1 MRRGTFGSN
10 PLVGNLLV
18 CLKPPSLVC
27 RAEPVEPLFGTLVWA
42 MWRSL
47 RLTFRKVLTSAENK
61 KLFLQTMVQLITTA
75 TARQT
80 DPALLRE
87 CLTIVRLWLLEPE
100 NGGGQCC
107 RHIAGDKKRKEQK
120 EKKRKDEKRKEIK
133 TKETKRKEKT
143 TLFGVNLMRS
153 QTLLVHTAGGMG
165 STSPQTCSSVD
176 LS

>member
-1 MRRGTFGSN
+1 
-10 PLVGNLLV
+10 
-18 CLKPPSLVC
+18 
-27 RAEPVEPLFGTLVWA
+27 

-47 RLTFRKVLTSAENK
+47 RLAFRKVLTSAENK

-107 RHIAGDKKRKEQK
+107 WHIAGEVKRKENRTE
-120 EKKRKDEKRKEIK
+120 EKK
-133 TKETKRKEKT
+133 
-143 TLFGVNLMRS
+143 
-153 QTLLVHTAGGMG
+153 
-165 STSPQTCSSVD
+165 
-176 LS
+176 

>member
-1 MRRGTFGSN
+1 MQKTAVQWGTLASD
-10 PLVGNLLV
+10 PLVGKLLV
-18 CLKPPSLVC
+18 CLKATSLGC

-87 CLTIVRLWLLEPE
+87 CLSIVRLWLLEPE
-100 NGGGQCC
+100 NGGGSCC
-107 RHIAGDKKRKEQK
+107 W
-120 EKKRKDEKRKEIK
+120 
-133 TKETKRKEKT
+133 
-143 TLFGVNLMRS
+143 LMVGAHCWCHAN
-153 QTLLVHTAGGMG
+153 QI
-165 STSPQTCSSVD
+165 TSAMLIQSF
-176 LS
+176 

>member
-1 MRRGTFGSN
+1 
-10 PLVGNLLV
+10 
-18 CLKPPSLVC
+18 
-27 RAEPVEPLFGTLVWA
+27 

-47 RLTFRKVLTSAENK
+47 RLAFRKVLTSAENK

-107 RHIAGDKKRKEQK
+107 WHIAG
-120 EKKRKDEKRKEIK
+120 EKRKLNKIK
-133 TKETKRKEKT
+133 RNKVTWNTI
-143 TLFGVNLMRS
+143 
-153 QTLLVHTAGGMG
+153 Q
-165 STSPQTCSSVD
+165 
-176 LS
+176 

>member
-1 MRRGTFGSN
+1 MPESN
-10 PLVGNLLV
+10 M
-18 CLKPPSLVC
+18 PSLGC

-47 RLTFRKVLTSAENK
+47 RLAFRKVLTSAENK

-100 NGGGQCC
+100 NGGGQCWS
-107 RHIAGDKKRKEQK
+107 HVAGRKKGKRRKEMN
-120 EKKRKDEKRKEIK
+120 R
-133 TKETKRKEKT
+133 TEKT
-143 TLFGVNLMRS
+143 MAFGVNLMSS
-153 QTLLVHTAGGMG
+153 QTLLVHTASSTG
-165 STSPQTCSSVD
+165 SILHQTCSSTLFELELD
-176 LS
+176 C